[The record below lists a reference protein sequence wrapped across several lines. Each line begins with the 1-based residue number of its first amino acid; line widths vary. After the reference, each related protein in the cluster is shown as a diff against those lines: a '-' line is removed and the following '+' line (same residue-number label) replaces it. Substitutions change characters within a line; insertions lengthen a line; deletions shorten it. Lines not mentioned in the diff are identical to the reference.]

1 MLLLLGW
8 LTLNFEQNK
17 MISFA
22 MNENKGDIK
31 TKTIDIW
38 F

>member
-1 MLLLLGW
+1 MLLLLGC

-17 MISFA
+17 IISFA
-22 MNENKGDIK
+22 MNENKDNIK
-31 TKTIDIW
+31 IKIIDIW